1 MTAPARALPLVAG
14 LSCLAVTA
22 FSLTHLELEKGNRD
36 ASMHFAHRH
45 HHRGM
50 TPHDIDHSFQAAV
63 KAINGG
69 KMDQF
74 DPARADNW
82 ALVAPLPEA
91 KSLLAAATGGD
102 GRIYA
107 IGGTSDDGPPVNPR
121 VYAYD
126 PNLDSWTQVA
136 SLSSSRRNMAAA
148 TDLNGIIYVFGG
160 YDFSGPPFALG
171 IVERYDP
178 IVGFWQRM
186 TDMPTLR
193 QSPAA
198 ATGADGRIYV
208 MGGTDTGFQTT
219 AVTEVYDPVTDSWST
234 ASPMNSPRTGFGA
247 ATGVDGRI
255 YVFGGYTGSA
265 YVNTAE
271 AYDPSTDTWTPVAS
285 MNQGRY
291 SLAGVTGA
299 NGLIYAIGGYYGSDL
314 TSVEAYD
321 LNSDTWTLVASM
333 NIARS
338 GHAAALGPDGRI
350 FAIAGPATSVEA
362 YTADVT
368 PSQAPR
374 TQTLRRQL

>member
-14 LSCLAVTA
+14 LSCIAVTA
-22 FSLTHLELEKGNRD
+22 FSLTHLQLEKGNRD

-178 IVGFWQRM
+178 IVGFWLRM

-208 MGGTDTGFQTT
+208 MGGTDMGFQTT

-234 ASPMNSPRTGFGA
+234 ASPMNSPRTGC
-247 ATGVDGRI
+247 
-255 YVFGGYTGSA
+255 A

-338 GHAAALGPDGRI
+338 CHAAALGLDWRI

-374 TQTLRRQL
+374 TQTLQRQL

>member
-136 SLSSSRRNMAAA
+136 SLSSSRRNLAAA

-178 IVGFWQRM
+178 IVGFWLRM

-208 MGGTDTGFQTT
+208 MGGTDMGFQTT

-234 ASPMNSPRTGFGA
+234 ASRMNSPRTGFGA
-247 ATGVDGRI
+247 ATGVDG
-255 YVFGGYTGSA
+255 
-265 YVNTAE
+265 
-271 AYDPSTDTWTPVAS
+271 
-285 MNQGRY
+285 
-291 SLAGVTGA
+291 
-299 NGLIYAIGGYYGSDL
+299 IYAIGGYYGSDL
-314 TSVEAYD
+314 SSVEAYD
-321 LNSDTWTLVASM
+321 LNSDTWTLVASL

-338 GHAAALGPDGRI
+338 GHAATLGPDGRI

>member
-1 MTAPARALPLVAG
+1 
-14 LSCLAVTA
+14 
-22 FSLTHLELEKGNRD
+22 
-36 ASMHFAHRH
+36 
-45 HHRGM
+45 
-50 TPHDIDHSFQAAV
+50 
-63 KAINGG
+63 
-69 KMDQF
+69 
-74 DPARADNW
+74 
-82 ALVAPLPEA
+82 
-91 KSLLAAATGGD
+91 
-102 GRIYA
+102 
-107 IGGTSDDGPPVNPR
+107 
-121 VYAYD
+121 
-126 PNLDSWTQVA
+126 
-136 SLSSSRRNMAAA
+136 
-148 TDLNGIIYVFGG
+148 
-160 YDFSGPPFALG
+160 
-171 IVERYDP
+171 
-178 IVGFWQRM
+178 
-186 TDMPTLR
+186 
-193 QSPAA
+193 
-198 ATGADGRIYV
+198 
-208 MGGTDTGFQTT
+208 MGGTDMRFQTT
-219 AVTEVYDPVTDSWST
+219 GVTEVYDPVTDSWST

-247 ATGVDGRI
+247 AAGADGRI

-314 TSVEAYD
+314 SSAEAYD
-321 LNSDTWTLVASM
+321 LNSDTWTLVASL